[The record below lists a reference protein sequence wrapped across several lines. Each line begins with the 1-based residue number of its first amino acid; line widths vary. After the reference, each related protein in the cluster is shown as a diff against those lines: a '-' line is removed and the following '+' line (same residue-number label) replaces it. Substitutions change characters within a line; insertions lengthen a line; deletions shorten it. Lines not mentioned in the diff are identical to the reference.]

1 VVYSI
6 VNSDLYFLPR
16 VALVCGCLEC
26 EASEMVILLY
36 DFEQEMVKEKLIR
49 SCGFD
54 RIPTDGDTTVGG
66 DYFSCARTAGC
77 QDR

>member
-6 VNSDLYFLPR
+6 VNLDLYFLPR

-26 EASEMVILLY
+26 EASEMVILL
-36 DFEQEMVKEKLIR
+36 IR

-54 RIPTDGDTTVGG
+54 WIPTDGGTTVGG